1 MKTMIDVI
9 NLCKSYGK
17 NNVLINANLK
27 IGDGNIFG
35 LVGINGAGKST
46 LLRLLSGVMQADSG
60 QILINGEE
68 VYENENI
75 KKDIFFL
82 PDDPYYTTNLTG
94 NQQAMFYKNF
104 YEFDDNIFKSYIE
117 KFSLNPNK
125 PIRNFSKGM
134 KRQIFISLALA
145 CRPKYLFLDEAFD
158 GLDPL
163 ARLEFKRGLIELQ
176 EQGTSVVIA
185 SHSLRELEDIC
196 DSFALLDGHVVK
208 AYGKIDNELSKLN
221 KYQLVFATNIEQ
233 KDLPFECIHF
243 EKTGRVI
250 KVVVRGDS
258 EEVRTKIAAM
268 KPLIVDEI
276 PMDFE
281 DLFIYEV
288 GERGYIK

>member
-1 MKTMIDVI
+1 MIEVI
-9 NLCKSYGK
+9 NLHKSYGK
-17 NNVLINANLK
+17 NDVLIDANLK
-27 IGDGNIFG
+27 VGDGDIFG

-46 LLRLLSGVMQADSG
+46 LLRLLSGVLRADSG
-60 QILINGEE
+60 KILIDGKE
-68 VYENENI
+68 VYENEEVKRN
-75 KKDIFFL
+75 IFFL
-82 PDDPYYTTNLTG
+82 PDDPYYTMNLTG
-94 NQQAMFYKNF
+94 NQQAAFYKNF
-104 YEFDDNIFKSYIE
+104 YPFDDEIFRYYTE
-117 KFSLNPNK
+117 KFSLNANK

-176 EQGTSVVIA
+176 ETGSSVVIA

-196 DSFALLDGHVVK
+196 DSFALLDGHSVK
-208 AYGKIDNELSKLN
+208 AYGKIDGELSKLC
-221 KYQLVFATNIEQ
+221 KFQLVFE
-233 KDLPFECIHF
+233 KDVERKELPFDCIHF

-250 KVVVRGDS
+250 KIVVRGEA
-258 EEVRTKIAAM
+258 EEIRAKIDGM

-281 DLFIYEV
+281 ELFIYEV
-288 GERGYIK
+288 GERGYLQ

>member
-1 MKTMIDVI
+1 MIDVI

-17 NNVLINANLK
+17 NNVLIDANLK

-208 AYGKIDNELSKLN
+208 SYGKIDNELSKLN

-258 EEVRTKIAAM
+258 EEVRAKIAAM

>member
-1 MKTMIDVI
+1 MIDVI

-27 IGDGNIFG
+27 IGDGTIFG

-94 NQQAMFYKNF
+94 NQQATFYKNF

-117 KFSLNPNK
+117 KFSLDPNK

-258 EEVRTKIAAM
+258 EEVRAKIDAM

>member
-1 MKTMIDVI
+1 MIDVI

-17 NNVLINANLK
+17 NNVLVDANLK
-27 IGDGNIFG
+27 VEDGDIFG

-46 LLRLLSGVMQADSG
+46 LLRLLSGVMKADSG
-60 QILINGEE
+60 KILFDGEQ
-68 VYENENI
+68 VYENERV
-75 KKDIFFL
+75 KKGIFFL
-82 PDDPYYTTNLTG
+82 PDDPYYTVNLTG
-94 NQQAMFYKNF
+94 GQQAEFYKNF
-104 YEFDDNIFKSYIE
+104 YDFDDKVFSYYTQ
-117 KFSLNPNK
+117 KFSLNPRK

-145 CRPKYLFLDEAFD
+145 CKPKYLFLDEAFD

-176 EQGTSVVIA
+176 EQGSSVIIA

-196 DSFALLDGHVVK
+196 DSFALIDGRTVK
-208 AYGKIDNELSKLN
+208 AYGRIDGELNKLS
-221 KYQLVFATNIEQ
+221 KYQLVFERNIER
-233 KDLPFECIHF
+233 DELPFECIHF

-250 KVVVRGDS
+250 KIVVRGDV
-258 EEVRTKIAAM
+258 EETRAKIEKL

-281 DLFIYEV
+281 DMFIYEV
-288 GERGYIK
+288 GERGYVK

>member
-1 MKTMIDVI
+1 MIDVI
-9 NLCKSYGK
+9 NLNKSYGK
-17 NNVLINANLK
+17 NNVLIDANLRVED
-27 IGDGNIFG
+27 GDIFG

-46 LLRLLSGVMQADSG
+46 LLRLLSGVMRADDG
-60 QILINGEE
+60 KILFDGEE
-68 VYENENI
+68 VYENEHV

-82 PDDPYYTTNLTG
+82 PDDPYYTVNLTG
-94 NQQAMFYKNF
+94 KQQAEFYKNF
-104 YEFDDNIFKSYIE
+104 YDFDGKVFHYYIQ
-117 KFSLNPNK
+117 KFALNPNK

-134 KRQIFISLALA
+134 KRQMFISLALA

-176 EQGTSVVIA
+176 EQGSSVVIA

-196 DSFALLDGHVVK
+196 DSFALIDGKTVK
-208 AYGKIDNELSKLN
+208 AYGRIDGELNRLS
-221 KYQLVFATNIEQ
+221 KYQLVFERNVEREE
-233 KDLPFECIHF
+233 LPFDCIHF

-250 KVVVRGDS
+250 KVVVRGD
-258 EEVRTKIAAM
+258 VAAIRAKIDNM

-281 DLFIYEV
+281 DMFIYEV